1 MKWLKQLYVGES
13 ISGREQKLKWKINH
27 NVGTFDIY
35 VISFASN
42 KDNLLDIIPAI
53 ELLQKAY
60 PKKELFVIGLEK
72 GYDAALEMSAAI
84 VNDIYHKT
92 GTFEVRKFVLKQQTH
107 KNTEMET

>member
-53 ELLQKAY
+53 EQQIRPINAN
-60 PKKELFVIGLEK
+60 FMIIVITPFL
-72 GYDAALEMSAAI
+72 
-84 VNDIYHKT
+84 KT
-92 GTFEVRKFVLKQQTH
+92 RVQ
-107 KNTEMET
+107 N